1 MKPTPRRLS
10 LVLLCALAGAAQAT
24 PPDGRW
30 WLLPGQAALEL
41 APCAEQA
48 GHYCGRLL
56 LAERDARDYANPDL
70 FAWGR
75 PLCGQTIVS
84 GLQAQADGRW
94 QGGRLY
100 DPDSGESY
108 ALELQEVG
116 DEALR
121 VLVYPDASAEE
132 ALDLAVSAAR
142 GKLSVLDASYFA
154 LRLAI
159 GKSRLGEVQ
168 RWARADD
175 SLGDCGARP

>member
-1 MKPTPRRLS
+1 MTQAFLRLF
-10 LVLLCALAGAAQAT
+10 LVVLCGLAGSALAASPQ
-24 PPDGRW
+24 GRW
-30 WLLPGQAALEL
+30 WLLLGQAALQL

-48 GHYCGRLL
+48 EHYCGRLL
-56 LAERDARDYANPDL
+56 LSERDARDYANPGL
-70 FAWGR
+70 LEWGR
-75 PLCGQTIVS
+75 PLCGATIVS
-84 GLQAQADGRW
+84 GLQAQADGSW

-121 VLVYPDASAEE
+121 VLVYPDASADE
-132 ALDLAVSAAR
+132 ALDLAVAAAR
-142 GKLSVLDASYFA
+142 GKLSVLDAGYFA
-154 LRLAI
+154 VRLAI

-175 SLGDCGARP
+175 SLGDCGVQP